1 MCLTALPVR
10 ASPWHHMQSRAP
22 NGHSLRQT
30 RMPLQSVET
39 CYVCFAWQ
47 AIDIKL
53 RCRRLLQRPTDAST
67 WERPGVADLDAGP
80 WPLAVMVGV
89 ATIVQGLVMPPY
101 ADERLPLPS
110 ALEQL
115 GGLIAAWPGDAA
127 ETSSAMAD
135 GAATIAAAPT
145 TVPVATPTAPPREC
159 VICEDAPRETRFACG
174 HSVCCRDCIGRLDPA
189 VCPVC
194 KHPIGDVVT
203 SASVASQPT
212 YVQPRRGT
220 QATSGGAPYASVQ
233 AEDESG
239 HHPIAGRGGRSA
251 GGRRGGGGGR
261 GGGRRSGGGRAA

>member
-1 MCLTALPVR
+1 M
-10 ASPWHHMQSRAP
+10 
-22 NGHSLRQT
+22 
-30 RMPLQSVET
+30 
-39 CYVCFAWQ
+39 
-47 AIDIKL
+47 
-53 RCRRLLQRPTDAST
+53 
-67 WERPGVADLDAGP
+67 ADLDAGP

-174 HSVCCRDCIGRLDPA
+174 HSVCCRGCIGRLDPA